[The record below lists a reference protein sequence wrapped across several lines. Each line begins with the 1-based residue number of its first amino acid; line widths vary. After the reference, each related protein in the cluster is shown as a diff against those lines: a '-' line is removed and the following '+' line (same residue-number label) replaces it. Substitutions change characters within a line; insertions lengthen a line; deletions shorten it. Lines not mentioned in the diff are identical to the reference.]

1 MLTLLEISEIVNG
14 EVIGSDAVEIT
25 NISSLSEATSCSLS
39 FFHDRRQ
46 ADRLMRSQAGAILLK
61 SEHADL
67 FAGNKIV
74 VDDPYLA
81 YAKVTQAFSSRS
93 VVWAGWPRNRVVDSQ
108 LGDKKIHTTALVSD
122 RANVHDT
129 ALIGAFSVV
138 DNDAVIGKNVIIGHH
153 VTIGTGVHIGENTVI
168 DDRVTIY
175 DGCSIGHRCHFSSG
189 VVIGASGFG
198 YAPDGEK
205 WQKIEQLGSV
215 RIGHDV
221 DIGANTS
228 IDRGALEDTVI
239 GDGVK
244 LDNHIQIAHN
254 VQVGD
259 NTVMAGCVAVAGS
272 ARIGQRCR
280 FGGRVSILG
289 HLEIVDDV
297 TIYAGGFVA
306 NSIKKKG
313 EYASMIPVQENS
325 AWKKTVANIRRLNSL
340 AKKLRTIGKTSQ

>member
-1 MLTLLEISEIVNG
+1 MPTLLEISQIVGG
-14 EVIGSDAVEIT
+14 EVIGCNTVEIT
-25 NISSLSEATSCSLS
+25 NISSLAESTSCSLS
-39 FFHDRRQ
+39 FFNDRRQ
-46 ADRLMRSQAGAILLK
+46 TDRLMHSQAGAILLK
-61 SEHADL
+61 SEHVDL
-67 FAGNKIV
+67 FPGNKIV
-74 VDDPYLA
+74 VADPYLA
-81 YAKVTQAFSSRS
+81 YAKVSQAFFSRRNTS
-93 VVWAGWPRNRVVDSQ
+93 AGWPKNRDVDS
-108 LGDKKIHTTALVSD
+108 LPGDQKTHATALISD
-122 RANVHDT
+122 RADVHQT
-129 ALIGAFSVV
+129 ALIGAFSVIG
-138 DNDAVIGKNVIIGHH
+138 NDTVIGKNVTIGHH
-153 VTIGTGVHIGENTVI
+153 ASIGAGVHIGENTVI
-168 DDRVTIY
+168 DDHVTIY
-175 DGCSIGHRCHFSSG
+175 DGCRVGRRCHFSSG

-228 IDRGALEDTVI
+228 IDRGALEDTII

-297 TIYAGGFVA
+297 TVYAGGFVA